1 MEHSVFS
8 WGIIVFLLG
17 TLGIGVWASK
27 QIKGDSV
34 NFLVAGRGLALPLAA
49 ATLMAQSI
57 DSNATLGNTDL
68 SAEFGFWAG
77 AALPIGLSLCL
88 FLTGTFLAK
97 PMNRMGLITIP
108 DFYRMKYGRLVELIA
123 ACIMSISF
131 SFLLAG
137 NLVAG
142 GFMFQTFLGMSYV
155 GGITLLA
162 ALVFAYTVSGGLF
175 AVAYTDAI
183 QILIAVVGTFGLLA
197 FLVSSFGLSI
207 EPNMGPLALEQLTS
221 VGSGAAINWASLLA
235 LGFGNMVAIDFMAR
249 IFAAESP
256 ETARRACYVAS
267 AGTLIVGVP
276 FSIIALSAN
285 NILAQAGVVPD
296 GPILFA
302 LLKNVVPPLLGLLVL
317 AAILSASLS
326 TADGAILGT
335 SSVLAHNVF
344 GIRHGVTHGG
354 QGGDRLLLV
363 TRVMALFITLLG
375 VFLGLRVPQT
385 GVLLLLGFDL
395 GFAGLVVPLLGGLFW
410 PQSTRQGAL
419 ACIVAGSATRLT
431 LFTLMPTMFGIE
443 NTLFYLPN
451 NLFTIDFDG
460 FPTLIS
466 PLVGLVAF
474 VIVSKLTYRPNT
486 PERQP
491 VKIAEE
497 EEEVKMRMP

>member
-1 MEHSVFS
+1 MEHSAFS
-8 WGIIVFLLG
+8 YGIITFLLG

-49 ATLMAQSI
+49 ATLMAQSV

-68 SAEFGFWAG
+68 SSEFGFWAG

-108 DFYRMKYGRLVELIA
+108 DFYRVKYGRRVELIA
-123 ACIMSISF
+123 ACIMSVSF

-142 GFMFQTFLGMSYV
+142 GYMFQTFLGTSYV
-155 GGITLLA
+155 GGILLLA
-162 ALVFAYTVSGGLF
+162 TLVFAYTVSGGLF

-183 QILIAVVGTFGLLA
+183 QILIALVGALGLLTYVLVNFGLNIA
-197 FLVSSFGLSI
+197 PGT
-207 EPNMGPLALEQLTS
+207 GPFALEQLTS
-221 VGSGAAINWASLLA
+221 VSSGAAINWASILA
-235 LGFGNMVAIDFMAR
+235 LGLGNMVAIDFMAR
-249 IFAAESP
+249 IFAADSP
-256 ETARRACYVAS
+256 ETAQKACYVAS
-267 AGTLIVGVP
+267 AGTLIVGLP
-276 FSIIALSAN
+276 FSVIALSAN
-285 NILAQAGVVPD
+285 SIFEQVGVVGD
-296 GPILFA
+296 GPVLFT
-302 LLKNVVPPLLGLLVL
+302 LLLNVVPPVLGLLVL

-335 SSVLAHNVF
+335 SSVLAHNVL
-344 GIRHGVTHGG
+344 GIRHGVGVGHAN
-354 QGGDRLLLV
+354 GGDRLLLI
-363 TRVMALFITLLG
+363 TRLMAIVITVLG

-410 PQSTRQGAL
+410 TKSTRQGAL
-419 ACIVAGSATRLT
+419 ACIIAGSITRLI
-431 LFTLMPTMFGIE
+431 FFALMPTMFGIE

-451 NLFTIDFDG
+451 GFLTADFDG

-466 PLVGLVAF
+466 PLVGLIAF
-474 VIVSKLTYRPNT
+474 VVVSRLTYKPL
-486 PERQP
+486 E
-491 VKIAEE
+491 AEAQLLKLQ
-497 EEEVKMRMP
+497 EEVRTL

>member
-1 MEHSVFS
+1 MENTIFS
-8 WGIIVFLLG
+8 QGIIFFLVG
-17 TLGIGVWASK
+17 TLGVGVWASQ

-49 ATLMAQSI
+49 ATLMAQSV

-108 DFYRMKYGRLVELIA
+108 DFYRVKYGRRVELIA
-123 ACIMSISF
+123 ACIMSVSF

-142 GFMFQTFLGMSYV
+142 GYMFQTFLGTSYV

-183 QILIAVVGTFGLLA
+183 QILIALVGALGLLVYVLTNFGLTIA
-197 FLVSSFGLSI
+197 PGT
-207 EPNMGPLALEQLTS
+207 GPLALEHLTS
-221 VGSGAAINWASLLA
+221 IGSGAAVNWASILA

-256 ETARRACYVAS
+256 ETARRACYAAS
-267 AGTLIVGVP
+267 AGTLIIGIP
-276 FSIIALSAN
+276 FSVIALTAN
-285 NILAQAGVVPD
+285 SIFEQAGVVAD
-296 GPILFA
+296 GPVLFA
-302 LLKNVVPPLLGLLVL
+302 LLQNVVPAGLGLLVL

-354 QGGDRLLLV
+354 GDRLLLI
-363 TRVMALFITLLG
+363 TRLMAIVITLLG

-410 PQSTRQGAL
+410 SRSTRQGAL
-419 ACIVAGSATRLT
+419 ACIVAGSMTRLL
-431 LFTLMPTMFGIE
+431 LFALMPTMFGVD
-443 NTLFYLPN
+443 NTLFYIPN
-451 NLFTIDFDG
+451 GLLSESFDG

-466 PLVGLVAF
+466 PLVGLIAF
-474 VIVSKLTYRPNT
+474 VVVSNLTHNSLNAVQEQAKLR
-486 PERQP
+486 
-491 VKIAEE
+491 
-497 EEEVKMRMP
+497 EEVSAL

>member
-1 MEHSVFS
+1 MENTIFS
-8 WGIIVFLLG
+8 QGIIFFLVG
-17 TLGIGVWASK
+17 TLGVGVWASQ

-49 ATLMAQSI
+49 ATLMAQSV

-108 DFYRMKYGRLVELIA
+108 DFYRVKYGRRVELIA
-123 ACIMSISF
+123 ACIMSVSF

-142 GFMFQTFLGMSYV
+142 GYMFQTFLGTSYV

-183 QILIAVVGTFGLLA
+183 QILIALVGALGLLVYVLTNFGLTIA
-197 FLVSSFGLSI
+197 PGT
-207 EPNMGPLALEQLTS
+207 GPLALEHLTS
-221 VGSGAAINWASLLA
+221 IGSGAAVNWASILA

-256 ETARRACYVAS
+256 ETARRACYAAS
-267 AGTLIVGVP
+267 AGTLIIGIP
-276 FSIIALSAN
+276 FSVIALTAN
-285 NILAQAGVVPD
+285 SIFEQAGVVAD
-296 GPILFA
+296 GPVLFA
-302 LLKNVVPPLLGLLVL
+302 LLQNVVPAGLGLLVL

-354 QGGDRLLLV
+354 GDRLLLI
-363 TRVMALFITLLG
+363 TRLMAIVITLLG
-375 VFLGLRVPQT
+375 IFLGLRVPQT

-410 PQSTRQGAL
+410 SRSTRQGAL
-419 ACIVAGSATRLT
+419 ACIVAGSMTRLL
-431 LFTLMPTMFGIE
+431 LFALMPTMFGVD
-443 NTLFYLPN
+443 NTLFYIPN
-451 NLFTIDFDG
+451 GLLSESFDG

-466 PLVGLVAF
+466 PLVGLIAF
-474 VIVSKLTYRPNT
+474 VVVSNLTHNSLNAVQEQAKLR
-486 PERQP
+486 
-491 VKIAEE
+491 
-497 EEEVKMRMP
+497 EEVSAL

>member
-1 MEHSVFS
+1 MEHTVFS
-8 WGIIVFLLG
+8 WGIVTFLLG

-88 FLTGTFLAK
+88 FLTATFLAK

-108 DFYRMKYGRLVELIA
+108 DFYRVKYGRTVELIA
-123 ACIMSISF
+123 ACIMSVSF

-162 ALVFAYTVSGGLF
+162 TLVFAYTVSGGLF

-183 QILIAVVGTFGLLA
+183 QILIALVGTLGLLVYVLVNFGLDIAPGTGPLA
-197 FLVSSFGLSI
+197 FEQLTLVSS
-207 EPNMGPLALEQLTS
+207 
-221 VGSGAAINWASLLA
+221 GAAVNWASLLA

-256 ETARRACYVAS
+256 ETAQKACYVAS
-267 AGTLIVGVP
+267 AGTLIVGIP

-285 NILAQAGVVPD
+285 SILEQAGVVAE
-296 GPILFA
+296 GPVLFA
-302 LLKNVVPPLLGLLVL
+302 LLQNVVPPVLGLLVL

-344 GIRHGVTHGG
+344 GIRHGATHGG
-354 QGGDRLLLV
+354 GGDRLLIV
-363 TRVMALFITLLG
+363 TRLVAIVITLLG

-410 PQSTRQGAL
+410 ERSTRQGAL
-419 ACIVAGSATRLT
+419 ACIIAGSITRLT
-431 LFTLMPTMFGIE
+431 LFALVPTMFGID
-443 NTLFYLPN
+443 NTLFHIPN
-451 NLFTIDFDG
+451 ALFTTDFDG

-466 PLVGLVAF
+466 PIVGLVAF
-474 VIVSKLTYRPNT
+474 VVVSRQTYKPLTVEQPQAKLR
-486 PERQP
+486 EKAR
-491 VKIAEE
+491 AL
-497 EEEVKMRMP
+497 